1 MNIFEFFQTNT
12 KVKTIIDSDKI
23 TVSDSCDG
31 FNIMLLASDFMSG
44 NSTLFVVLPS
54 LYLAQRYYDSLS
66 RILPFDDVLFFPADE
81 LVSAEMISASGDFLY
96 ERIETL
102 YELLTNN
109 KKLVIMNM
117 HAAIKYEMN
126 PTIWKD
132 SCFTVSTNDVIE
144 PKKLADKLIK
154 IGCEPVYQVK
164 KNGEF
169 FVKVEGI
176 GSSIKGNFSINL
188 NFLRKQKDYITQH

>member
-1 MNIFEFFQTNT
+1 MNIFEFFQTNP

-81 LVSAEMISASGDFLY
+81 LVSAEMISASGANPPGTFL
-96 ERIETL
+96 
-102 YELLTNN
+102 LLILIF
-109 KKLVIMNM
+109 KL
-117 HAAIKYEMN
+117 HY
-126 PTIWKD
+126 
-132 SCFTVSTNDVIE
+132 
-144 PKKLADKLIK
+144 
-154 IGCEPVYQVK
+154 
-164 KNGEF
+164 
-169 FVKVEGI
+169 
-176 GSSIKGNFSINL
+176 NFSKNVKI
-188 NFLRKQKDYITQH
+188 